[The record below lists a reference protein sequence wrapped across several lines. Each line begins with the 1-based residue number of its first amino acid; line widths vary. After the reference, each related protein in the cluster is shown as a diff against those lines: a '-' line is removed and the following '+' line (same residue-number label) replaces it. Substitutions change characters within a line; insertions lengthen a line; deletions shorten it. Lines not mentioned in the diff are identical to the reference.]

1 MYLATV
7 KFTLKNDIGSP
18 FGYIYSKDT
27 QNSAISKEFNSNVSK
42 LNITYGITYVKG
54 HIRYRQYE
62 DLYDI

>member
-1 MYLATV
+1 MYFATE

-42 LNITYGITYVKG
+42 LNRTYVKG